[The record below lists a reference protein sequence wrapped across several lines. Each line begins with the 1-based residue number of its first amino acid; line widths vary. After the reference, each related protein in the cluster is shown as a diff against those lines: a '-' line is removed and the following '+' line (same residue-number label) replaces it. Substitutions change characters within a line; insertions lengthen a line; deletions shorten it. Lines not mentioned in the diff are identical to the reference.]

1 MFASALVSLLLFSIS
16 VSAHGSVSSP
26 IPRSPG
32 DAMKSVCGSTVTGIL
47 SSDIN
52 TNQQALEQNSH
63 QADGGFTDACQ
74 LYLCKGTQFE
84 DNSANVESYS
94 LGQTVDFTV
103 NIVAPH
109 TGVANVS
116 WV

>member
-1 MFASALVSLLLFSIS
+1 MFASAFVSLLLFSIS

-52 TNQQALEQNSH
+52 TNQQALAQNSH
-63 QADGGFTDACQ
+63 KADGGFTDACQ

-116 WV
+116 